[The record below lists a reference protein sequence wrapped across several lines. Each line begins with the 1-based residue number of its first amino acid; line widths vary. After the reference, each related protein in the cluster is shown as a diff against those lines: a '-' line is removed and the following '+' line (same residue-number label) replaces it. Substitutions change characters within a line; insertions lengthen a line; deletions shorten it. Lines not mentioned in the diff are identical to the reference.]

1 MYLFIFIIA
10 YTLFIDSL
18 FRLLTSQPYAHD
30 TWQQT
35 QFIYTV
41 FTCTFYLAAAQL
53 TLICCHCWG
62 AGSVS
67 GFFLCFGPLL
77 KYLSLGCT
85 GGKNNNRKGGA
96 EREHIIRRKAW
107 KEIAAKC
114 NKTYCPRV
122 WLVLENN
129 TPAAG
134 RLQHITITTP
144 SEFMVSGNQ
153 QKVSTLNHAA
163 KGPARTS

>member
-1 MYLFIFIIA
+1 MTTDTVYLHRIYMHILSCRSPVN
-10 YTLFIDSL
+10 TD
-18 FRLLTSQPYAHD
+18 LL
-30 TWQQT
+30 
-35 QFIYTV
+35 
-41 FTCTFYLAAAQL
+41 
-53 TLICCHCWG
+53 
-62 AGSVS
+62 
-67 GFFLCFGPLL
+67 PLL
-77 KYLSLGCT
+77 RGRECIRLFPLFWSIVKIFKLGVH
-85 GGKNNNRKGGA
+85 GGGNNNRKGGA